1 MKIGATVS
9 LRIHLI
15 DINYCCEK
23 LVTPIDNNI
32 EFLNI
37 SNNGM
42 VDKWRNE
49 VTCGLSIEYYL
60 RMSIVLNFP
69 QLEIK
74 ANACQGFSSNVCGLI
89 KKMRILKL
97 IKIDS
102 KLHYRKLEITSILD
116 TIHHILWKKSINRFL
131 TPKNKHIVSILPEV

>member
-1 MKIGATVS
+1 MHLRTIFLHCLLIKFKLWWLVVNSISLLVSKNTPNAWIYTTRMKIGATVS

-37 SNNGM
+37 SNNGI

-74 ANACQGFSSNVCGLI
+74 ANACQGFWSNVCGLI
-89 KKMRILKL
+89 
-97 IKIDS
+97 
-102 KLHYRKLEITSILD
+102 
-116 TIHHILWKKSINRFL
+116 
-131 TPKNKHIVSILPEV
+131 